1 VTTELAGTSVVLP
14 VGDDSPLL
22 DGCLEAIRAQEA
34 PVGEVIVVDDSRR
47 GDVRELDGVRVLRS
61 GGRGPYAARNIGW
74 RDAGGELVF
83 FLDVRSRP
91 RPQWSR
97 RLEGAFKDPGVAL
110 VGSDVTILGG
120 SSLGS
125 RASERQ
131 QFFRLEKYN
140 ANAFF
145 RPYSPTCNLATR
157 RLDLD
162 AVGGFREIRTGA
174 DADLCWRILDQPGR
188 RLEAIDEVLMDWV
201 PRESLW
207 GYVGQNL
214 RYGRSHWALRRSWAA
229 AGAPQSQPMP
239 HLLLARRIAGVTV
252 RGALAVARGDDE
264 AMLDELRKGGRFAY
278 HVGYRL
284 SADRARLGRDS
295 AALP

>member
-1 VTTELAGTSVVLP
+1 MDAAIRTSVVLP
-14 VGDDSPLL
+14 VAERSPLL
-22 DGCLEAIRAQEA
+22 DGCLEAIQSQET

-47 GDVRELDGVRVLRS
+47 GDLGEAGGATVLPS

-74 RDAGGELVF
+74 RAAEGELVL

-97 RLEGAFKDPGVAL
+97 RIEAAFENPDVAI

-120 SSLGS
+120 SSLGA

-131 QFFRLEKYN
+131 QFFQLEKYN

-157 RLDLD
+157 RADLEI
-162 AVGGFREIRTGA
+162 VNGFYEIRSGA
-174 DADLCWRILDQPGR
+174 DADLCWRILDLPGR
-188 RLEAIDEVLMDWV
+188 RLEPIDEVLMDWV
-201 PRESLW
+201 PRESLR
-207 GYVGQNL
+207 GYFEQNL
-214 RYGRSHWALRRSWAA
+214 RYGGSHWALRHDWAH
-229 AGAPQSQPMP
+229 AGAPQSRPMP
-239 HLLLARRIAGVTV
+239 HLLLARRIAGVAV
-252 RGALAVARGDDE
+252 RGTLAAARRDDE
-264 AMLDELRKGGRFAY
+264 AVLDELRKGGRFAY

-284 SADRARLGRDS
+284 AADRARLGRG
-295 AALP
+295 